1 MDLSS
6 PPPAAAPRLN
16 RTAVIVAG
24 VVAFHVLAIWA
35 LQTGLLRRAVEVVV
49 PIEMLSEMIT
59 PPAPQVEPAPQ
70 PAPVEPVKPPVIKKV
85 ERKPPAPPKPVAV
98 PDTRPT
104 PTSPN
109 APTGIVTPQ
118 EPAPPV
124 AAPVAPAI
132 ASAPPAPPKIELPL
146 SSADYLQNPR
156 PAYPPLSRRLGEQG
170 QVIVRV
176 MVGADGVPQSAELR
190 KSSGFERL
198 DQAALATALKWRYVP
213 GKRGGVP
220 EAMPVN
226 VPINFVLE

>member
-1 MDLSS
+1 MPAS
-6 PPPAAAPRLN
+6 PAAVPRLN
-16 RTAVIVAG
+16 RNTVIIAS
-24 VVAFHVLAIWA
+24 VVAFHVLAIWG

-59 PPAPQVEPAPQ
+59 PPAPQVEPARK
-70 PAPVEPVKPPVIKKV
+70 PAPVEPIQRPAPRKV
-85 ERKPPAPPKPVAV
+85 ERTLPAPPKPVAV
-98 PDTRPT
+98 PDTRP
-104 PTSPN
+104 
-109 APTGIVTPQ
+109 APDAPAAVVTPQ
-118 EPAPPV
+118 EPAAPV
-124 AAPVAPAI
+124 AAPVAPA
-132 ASAPPAPPKIELPL
+132 APAAPPAPSAAPKVQLPL
-146 SSADYLQNPR
+146 SSADYLQNPK

-176 MVGADGVPQSAELR
+176 MVGADGVPQSAEVR

-213 GKRGGVP
+213 GKRGGVA

>member
-1 MDLSS
+1 
-6 PPPAAAPRLN
+6 
-16 RTAVIVAG
+16 
-24 VVAFHVLAIWA
+24 
-35 LQTGLLRRAVEVVV
+35 VEVVV

-59 PPAPQVEPAPQ
+59 PPAPQVEPTPR
-70 PAPVEPVKPPVIKKV
+70 PAPVEPAKQPVIKKV
-85 ERKPPAPPKPVAV
+85 ERKSPAPPRPVAV
-98 PDTRPT
+98 PDARP
-104 PTSPN
+104 SPN
-109 APTGIVTPQ
+109 APIGIVTQQ
-118 EPAPPV
+118 EPTPPV
-124 AAPVAPAI
+124 APPAAPEAPP
-132 ASAPPAPPKIELPL
+132 APPAPPKVELPL
-146 SSADYLQNPR
+146 SSADYLQNPK

-198 DQAALATALKWRYVP
+198 DQAALATALKWRYAP